1 MGWARTLL
9 LGDIGNRLDIGDAER
24 NIAEIRTKLRGQ
36 RELDVKQDEAIIQL
50 QRENEELELCVAA
63 LVKTLERKGVLSAGE
78 VSKLVE
84 MVELDPQ
91 GE

>member
-9 LGDIGNRLDIGDAER
+9 LGDIGNRLDIGDAEK
-24 NIAEIRTKLRGQ
+24 NIAEIRTKLSGQ
-36 RELDVKQDEAIIQL
+36 RDLDVKQDEAIIQL

>member
-9 LGDIGNRLDIGDAER
+9 LGDIGNRLDIGDAEK

-36 RELDVKQDEAIIQL
+36 RDLDVKQDEAIIHL

-78 VSKLVE
+78 VAKLVE